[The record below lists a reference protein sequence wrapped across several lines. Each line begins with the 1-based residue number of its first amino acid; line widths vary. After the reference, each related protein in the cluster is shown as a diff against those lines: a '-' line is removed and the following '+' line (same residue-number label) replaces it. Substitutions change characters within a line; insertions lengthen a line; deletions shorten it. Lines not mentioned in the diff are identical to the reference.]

1 MSLPFGSSQ
10 RSTIGVEWELQ
21 LVDRDSHDL
30 RQSADAIIDRATTD
44 GKLYPGVHR
53 EMLLN
58 TIEVVSKPRAT
69 VAECMADL
77 MDCVDYLT
85 PLASDLRI
93 DLATAGTHPFAR
105 PGRQRVTDSQRY
117 AQLVERTAYWGHQ
130 MLLYG
135 VHVHVGVEDRAK
147 ILPIQAALTAHLGHL
162 QAISASSP
170 FWAGEDTGYASNR
183 AMVFQQLPTAGIP
196 RQFATWED
204 LEAYTDDM
212 IRTGVIEG
220 FDEVRWDIRPSPAFG
235 TIENR
240 VYDAA
245 TNATEV
251 GIFAAFTHVLVE
263 HFSRLYD
270 AGEPLPVLPDWFVAE
285 NKWRSARYGMDAT
298 LIVSRDGATESARD
312 GIARLKEELAPVAED
327 LGCAREF
334 AGLETILAIGASYE
348 RQRAVAAAARPRSGP
363 RRSGGSHARRNE
375 RWTPPRPRRIRNPE
389 RLNACNKLPHASTR
403 AWGNCRHRHT
413 FPAHCQRTPRT
424 PPYPWSSRKTDAE
437 RTLARGAGSNAVTR
451 I

>member
-1 MSLPFGSSQ
+1 MTLPFGSSQ

-30 RQSADAIIDRATTD
+30 RQSADAIIDRATID
-44 GKLYPGVHR
+44 GQLYPGVHR

-58 TIEVVSKPRAT
+58 TIEVVSKPRST
-69 VAECMADL
+69 VAECIADL
-77 MDCVDYLT
+77 TGCVDFLR

-105 PGRQRVTDSQRY
+105 PGRQRVTDSERY

-196 RQFATWED
+196 RQFDTWED

-235 TIENR
+235 TIKTACTTR
-240 VYDAA
+240 
-245 TNATEV
+245 
-251 GIFAAFTHVLVE
+251 
-263 HFSRLYD
+263 R
-270 AGEPLPVLPDWFVAE
+270 
-285 NKWRSARYGMDAT
+285 RM
-298 LIVSRDGATESARD
+298 
-312 GIARLKEELAPVAED
+312 
-327 LGCAREF
+327 
-334 AGLETILAIGASYE
+334 
-348 RQRAVAAAARPRSGP
+348 RPRSP
-363 RRSGGSHARRNE
+363 PSRRSPTSSLSISRACTTPASPFPSCRTGSSPKTSGARPATV
-375 RWTPPRPRRIRNPE
+375 WTQ
-389 RLNACNKLPHASTR
+389 H
-403 AWGNCRHRHT
+403 
-413 FPAHCQRTPRT
+413 
-424 PPYPWSSRKTDAE
+424 
-437 RTLARGAGSNAVTR
+437 
-451 I
+451 